1 MMPVLHVF
9 GRDFSSYSLC
19 CALALLS
26 ALIMSLILS
35 KKLNVKPY
43 KTLSLLIVCAVCGF
57 AGAFLL
63 YIPVT
68 YSPRGLVTA
77 LRDGT
82 FTGGLVYYGGFILA
96 AAGAL
101 LFCRAMRWDSGRL
114 SAVIVPC
121 LPLAHAIGRVGCFLA
136 GCCYGRASDGFLS
149 VMLPDLGIRVLPVQ
163 LFEAAG
169 ELVIFVILLMTL
181 KKTGA
186 LKRYI
191 LLYAPLRF
199 ALEFLR
205 GDAIRGGFLWFSTSQ
220 WLSLI
225 LVLSVMFCEHVK
237 KARSY

>member
-1 MMPVLHVF
+1 MSWCECLVRVAHSVVWSL
-9 GRDFSSYSLC
+9 SSDR
-19 CALALLS
+19 AGWRG
-26 ALIMSLILS
+26 
-35 KKLNVKPY
+35 Y
-43 KTLSLLIVCAVCGF
+43 KTLSLLIVCSVCGF

-68 YSPRGLVTA
+68 YSPRGLVSA
-77 LRDGT
+77 LRDGI
-82 FTGGLVYYGGFILA
+82 FTGGLVYYGGFIA
-96 AAGAL
+96 GAAGAL
-101 LFCRAMRWDSGRL
+101 LFCRRMRWDSGRL

-149 VMLPDLGIRVLPVQ
+149 VMLSDLGIRVLPVQ

-199 ALEFLR
+199 ALEFLG

-220 WLSLI
+220 WLSL
-225 LVLSVMFCEHVK
+225 LLLLSVLFIGHVK